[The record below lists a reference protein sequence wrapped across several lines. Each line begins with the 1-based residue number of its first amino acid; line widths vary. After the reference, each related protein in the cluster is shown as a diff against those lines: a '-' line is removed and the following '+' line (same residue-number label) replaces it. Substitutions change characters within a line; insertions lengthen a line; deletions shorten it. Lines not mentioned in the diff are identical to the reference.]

1 VAVVAA
7 SPPGSLVEVEVEVV
21 STALQ
26 RLVLVVLVAFDPDIE
41 HCGYEDPRF

>member
-7 SPPGSLVEVEVEVV
+7 SPPGSLVEVKVEVV

-26 RLVLVVLVAFDPDIE
+26 RLVLVVLVAFDSDIE
-41 HCGYEDPRF
+41 HCDYEDPRF